1 MRLPLEMIYPLEPN
15 FLRAL
20 EILSVASQIYKDLK
34 GATIPLGVMSMDLNS
49 ADWMREIASA
59 RAGSSVT
66 NEPGTLLSQLSRAQ
80 AFACIM
86 MFESGTLNIDPDD
99 LTSIMAILSGNSIF
113 VPKALLSDPYEDIR
127 EHELQRIVGNIGKP
141 GITLLVCPQ
150 NPRVRGLSDDFRVVR
165 HAKYDF
171 KREDN
176 FKETTLHLS
185 FTNWKLPLDEGASS
199 WGNIDKGVH
208 YIESVVSVHDRG
220 VWVADIDLV
229 KDSNKLWRL
238 TSCDCTDQEKQVPEK
253 ANMAMRLTSVDSW
266 DELLDSPKG
275 IGVFRARGNWVARLA
290 AASILGRRSIV
301 DGAYDSSIIVGPTV
315 PCLKCAHRIA
325 AYGPR
330 SGLSLWRKEP
340 FFFID

>member
-1 MRLPLEMIYPLEPN
+1 MRLPLEMINPLESS

-20 EILSVASQIYKDLK
+20 GILSVASQIYKDLK
-34 GATIPLGVMSMDLNS
+34 GATIPLGVMAIDLNS
-49 ADWMREIASA
+49 AHWTRETA
-59 RAGSSVT
+59 SVT
-66 NEPGTLLSQLSRAQ
+66 ADANMRDEAGALLLPLSRSQ

-86 MFESGTLNIDPDD
+86 MFESGTLNVSPDR
-99 LTSIMAILSGNSIF
+99 LTSIMAISSGNSIF
-113 VPKALLSDPYEDIR
+113 VPRALLSDPFEDIR
-127 EHELQRIVGNIGKP
+127 GHELQRIIGNIGKP
-141 GITLLVCPQ
+141 GITLLFCPQ
-150 NPRVRGLSDDFRVVR
+150 NPRVRGLSDDFRLVR

-185 FTNWKLPLDEGASS
+185 FTNWKSPLDEGTDS
-199 WGNIDKGVH
+199 WGNIDRGVH
-208 YIESVVSVHDRG
+208 YLESVVSVHDRG

-238 TSCDCTDQEKQVPEK
+238 TSCDCTDQETQVPEK
-253 ANMAMRLTSVDSW
+253 ANMTMRLTSVDSW

-325 AYGPR
+325 AYEPR